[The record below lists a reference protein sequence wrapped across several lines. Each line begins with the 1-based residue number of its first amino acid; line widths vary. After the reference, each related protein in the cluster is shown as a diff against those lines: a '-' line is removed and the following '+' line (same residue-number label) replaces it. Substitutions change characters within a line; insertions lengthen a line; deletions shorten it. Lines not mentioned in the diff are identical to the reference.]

1 MITCPC
7 ILGCSVVS
15 NSFVTPWTVPVR
27 FLCPWDFFPD
37 RNTRVG
43 CHFLLQNDCMRREQ
57 GWHWGVEGGKGIHLA
72 FRKQKPR

>member
-43 CHFLLQNDCMRREQ
+43 CPSLPRPPNATPAPVSYSHS
-57 GWHWGVEGGKGIHLA
+57 GGGNGNPL
-72 FRKQKPR
+72 